1 MERKENNILEN
12 EAKEKINSAFERL
25 KALGVPFQQKDR
37 VNIYSINR
45 EGCFIY
51 GKYMGQHK
59 IIRENEEYFLE
70 IFEVIEGIVLDKD
83 VGMKEIKNEK
93 IGLFTSGQLNN
104 RLHYVFDE
112 NGNKEEIDRKGHI
125 VSIIYTG
132 QKEIKEGKKKYKI
145 HTYNFKDITLMSK

>member
-1 MERKENNILEN
+1 MEKKENNILEN
-12 EAKEKINSAFERL
+12 EAREKINSAFERL
-25 KALGVPFQQKDR
+25 KALGVPFQQKER

-51 GKYMGQHK
+51 GKYMGQQK
-59 IIRENEEYFLE
+59 IIRDSEEYILE
-70 IFEVIEGIVLDKD
+70 VFEVIEGVVLDKD

-104 RLHYVFDE
+104 RLHYVYDE
-112 NGNKEEIDRKGHI
+112 NGNREEIDRVGHI
-125 VSIIYTG
+125 ISIIYTG
-132 QKEIKEGKKKYKI
+132 IKEIKEGKKKFKV